1 MKLYIAEKP
10 SLGKGIA
17 EYLPGSKSKGNGFI
31 QCGSDIAVTWCFG
44 HIFEQEEPDFYT
56 PDDVPKTPKGKKKWR
71 VEDLPIFP
79 VQWKKKAKDDAKA
92 QIKVIRDLLKKASSV
107 VNAGDPDREGQL
119 LVDEVLEELHWK
131 GPTQRI
137 WLAALD
143 EQSVRKALANLKD
156 NQDYQNLRNSA
167 EARARADWLMG
178 MNLTR
183 AFTLRNSGAG
193 VVSVGRVQT
202 PTLALVVAR
211 DEKIEHFKPK
221 DYFVPRINTGFWATW
236 ELREDF
242 EGVDAE
248 GYLTDRKAADRL
260 AAQAKTEGKAM
271 VKEFTSAEK
280 QQAAPLGFS
289 LAELQKVCS
298 AKLGMSAQNVLDAA
312 QALYEEHKA
321 ATYPRTDCRYL
332 PEEQHGDAKQV
343 LYGLAKAGF
352 ADLVKAADSSR
363 KSAIWNTG
371 KVTAHHAIIPTGSM
385 QGSMSP
391 MVAKVYEI
399 IVRAYLAQFYPPYVY
414 RAIKALLTCSGDNW
428 KATAKIPV
436 SAGWKAVY
444 GMTEEDGDDAPAQPI
459 PNLKNGQVLTVQDSD
474 VQAKQTTP
482 PPRFTDGSLI
492 EAMSNIHKVVEDE
505 AAKAKLK
512 ETSGLGTEA
521 TRASIIETLLCRG
534 FLERKGKQVLSTQTG
549 RALVRALP
557 KDLTDPVLTARW
569 EDALSSVSDGRLSLQ
584 QFEDAQRKFVA
595 RMIDAAKVAAVAVGQ
610 ANPTTGTRGKGA
622 AGKGKARGTTKAGP
636 PCPACKKPT
645 VTLATKKGSAFFKCE
660 GCQSCWW
667 PDKQDDKK
675 LGTKWEAR

>member
-1 MKLYIAEKP
+1 
-10 SLGKGIA
+10 
-17 EYLPGSKSKGNGFI
+17 
-31 QCGSDIAVTWCFG
+31 
-44 HIFEQEEPDFYT
+44 
-56 PDDVPKTPKGKKKWR
+56 
-71 VEDLPIFP
+71 
-79 VQWKKKAKDDAKA
+79 
-92 QIKVIRDLLKKASSV
+92 
-107 VNAGDPDREGQL
+107 
-119 LVDEVLEELHWK
+119 
-131 GPTQRI
+131 
-137 WLAALD
+137 
-143 EQSVRKALANLKD
+143 
-156 NQDYQNLRNSA
+156 
-167 EARARADWLMG
+167 
-178 MNLTR
+178 
-183 AFTLRNSGAG
+183 
-193 VVSVGRVQT
+193 
-202 PTLALVVAR
+202 
-211 DEKIEHFKPK
+211 
-221 DYFVPRINTGFWATW
+221 
-236 ELREDF
+236 
-242 EGVDAE
+242 
-248 GYLTDRKAADRL
+248 
-260 AAQAKTEGKAM
+260 
-271 VKEFTSAEK
+271 
-280 QQAAPLGFS
+280 
-289 LAELQKVCS
+289 
-298 AKLGMSAQNVLDAA
+298 
-312 QALYEEHKA
+312 
-321 ATYPRTDCRYL
+321 
-332 PEEQHGDAKQV
+332 
-343 LYGLAKAGF
+343 
-352 ADLVKAADSSR
+352 
-363 KSAIWNTG
+363 
-371 KVTAHHAIIPTGSM
+371 
-385 QGSMSP
+385 
-391 MVAKVYEI
+391 
-399 IVRAYLAQFYPPYVY
+399 
-414 RAIKALLTCSGDNW
+414 
-428 KATAKIPV
+428 
-436 SAGWKAVY
+436 
-444 GMTEEDGDDAPAQPI
+444 MTEEDGDDAPAQPI